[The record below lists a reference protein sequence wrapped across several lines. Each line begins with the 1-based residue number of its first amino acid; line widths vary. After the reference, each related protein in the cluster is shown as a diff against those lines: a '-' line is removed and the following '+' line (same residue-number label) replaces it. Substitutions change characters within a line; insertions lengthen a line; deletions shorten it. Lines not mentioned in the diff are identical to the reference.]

1 MQATVTSYDG
11 SGAGVVLDDGRRFE
25 VGPAALVGSGI
36 RLLRPGQRVQVQ
48 LVGEVVVQLRL
59 PHP

>member
-11 SGAGVVLDDGRRFE
+11 SGVGVVLDDGRRLAA
-25 VGPAALVGSGI
+25 GPAALAGSGI
-36 RLLRPGQRVQVQ
+36 RLLRPGQRVQIQ
-48 LVGEVVVQLRL
+48 LAGEVVVQLRL

>member
-11 SGAGVVLDDGRRFE
+11 SGVGVVLDDGRRFE
-25 VGPAALVGSGI
+25 AGPAALADSGI

-48 LVGEVVVQLRL
+48 LAGEVVVQLRL

>member
-25 VGPAALVGSGI
+25 VGPAAFT
-36 RLLRPGQRVQVQ
+36 PGTKMPEQTITDPADRAALIDWLEKVTKP
-48 LVGEVVVQLRL
+48 R
-59 PHP
+59 